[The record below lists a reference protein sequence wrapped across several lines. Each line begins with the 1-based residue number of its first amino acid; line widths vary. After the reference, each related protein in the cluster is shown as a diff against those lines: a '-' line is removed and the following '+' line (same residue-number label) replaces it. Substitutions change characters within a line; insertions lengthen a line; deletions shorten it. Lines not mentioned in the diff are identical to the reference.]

1 MTKEGKSFSR
11 SKETG
16 DDRES
21 HPLAPSAPRGSEQG
35 SGGSKQGMALGPIL
49 KPEVPFHGQA
59 KVLQLAFLAND
70 NNRERPGGG
79 EGEGRGKKDG
89 GGKNRKKGS
98 TLSLSFPIA
107 KVMHLLLAS
116 ALK

>member
-1 MTKEGKSFSR
+1 M
-11 SKETG
+11 G

-59 KVLQLAFLAND
+59 EVLYSSHSSQMTITESGREEEEKEKEGAKKTGEAKTGRREVLFLF
-70 NNRERPGGG
+70 PSLLP
-79 EGEGRGKKDG
+79 K
-89 GGKNRKKGS
+89 
-98 TLSLSFPIA
+98 SLSHISP
-107 KVMHLLLAS
+107 KP
-116 ALK
+116 K